1 MDEGEPLARIVVVGA
16 GIGGLGVG
24 LCAGTSGHEVVLVER
39 DDTPPPA
46 DAHEA
51 FDWNRRGAPQ
61 VRHSHA
67 FLARLRNL
75 LRDRHPEVLDA
86 LFEAGATEMDFI
98 DSLPAT
104 IDRTRREGDE
114 DLVALACRRTTFEWV
129 LRRLVL
135 ETGDASLHHGVG
147 MRDVLV
153 DRAGAVPRVTG
164 VELEDGTTL
173 HADAVVVAGGRR
185 ADLPGMLG
193 RHGIEVPEEVE
204 DTGIVYYSRFF
215 TLRDGAE
222 FPPQV
227 GPIGGDLEHLKFGV
241 FPGDNRTFSV
251 TLAIHKDDAVMRQH
265 VADPDTFLRVA
276 AAIPATA
283 PYVEEERSAPIT
295 DVEVMAGLLN
305 RRRWFLTDDGTPR
318 VLGLHAVGDAHTCTN
333 PLYGRGCSLAMVQ
346 AQLLA
351 DALDAHGLDHD
362 ARARAYEAACEA
374 EVLPWYRAAVSQDRL
389 TRRVPSGEDA
399 EGTTPDRVGTNGSR
413 GDRAGSNP
421 FLSPELARGFLR
433 DGLFPALRVDPV
445 VLRAFL
451 RMMNLLTPPDSL
463 ITDGDLITR
472 IMQVYAARDSRPPE
486 PPLGPGRSKLL
497 SALTPA

>member
-1 MDEGEPLARIVVVGA
+1 MARIVVVGA

-24 LCAGTSGHEVVLVER
+24 LCAGASGHEVVLVER

-51 FDWNRRGAPQ
+51 FDWDRRGAPQ

-86 LFEAGATEMDFI
+86 LLRAGATEMDFI

-104 IDRTRREGDE
+104 MDRERREGDE

-135 ETGDASLHHGVG
+135 DLRDASLRHGVG

-153 DRAGAVPRVTG
+153 DRRGAVPRVTG

-173 HADAVVVAGGRR
+173 DADVVVVAGGRR
-185 ADLPGMLG
+185 ADLPGLLG
-193 RHGIEVPEEVE
+193 RHGIEVPEESE

-222 FPPQV
+222 LPPQV

-251 TLAIHKDDAVMRQH
+251 TLAIHGDDAVMRQH
-265 VADPDTFLRVA
+265 LADPATFLRVA
-276 AAIPATA
+276 SAIPATA
-283 PYVEEERSAPIT
+283 AYVEEERSAPIT

-305 RRRWFLTDDGTPR
+305 RRRWFTTGDGTPT

-362 ARARAYEAACEA
+362 ARARTYEAACDA

-389 TRRVPSGEDA
+389 TRRPSPGREPA
-399 EGTTPDRVGTNGSR
+399 TSNGEGTSGSR
-413 GDRAGSNP
+413 SDRSGSNP

-433 DGLFPALRVDPV
+433 DGLFPALRIDPV

-463 ITDGDLITR
+463 ITDGDLVTR
-472 IMQVYAARDSRPPE
+472 VMQVYATRDARPPE
-486 PPLGPGRSKLL
+486 PPLGPGRAELL

>member
-1 MDEGEPLARIVVVGA
+1 MARIVVVGA

-24 LCAGTSGHEVVLVER
+24 LCAGTAGHEVVLVER
-39 DDTPPPA
+39 DRTPPPS
-46 DAHEA
+46 DAHGA
-51 FDWNRRGAPQ
+51 FGWDRRGAPQ

-75 LRDRHPEVLDA
+75 LRDRHPEVLRA
-86 LFEAGATEMDFI
+86 LFDAGATEMDFI
-98 DSLPAT
+98 ASLPDT
-104 IDRTRREGDE
+104 MDRTRRDGDE

-135 ETGDASLHHGVG
+135 DSGDAMLQHGVG
-147 MRDVLV
+147 VRDVVV
-153 DRAGAVPRVTG
+153 DRSGPIPLVTG
-164 VELEDGTTL
+164 VQLEDNTTL
-173 HADAVVVAGGRR
+173 EADVVVVAGGRR
-185 ADLPGMLG
+185 SDLPGLLG
-193 RHGIEVPEEVE
+193 RHGIEVPEAAE

-227 GPIGGDLEHLKFGV
+227 GPIGGDLDHLKFGV

-251 TLAIHKDDAVMRQH
+251 TLAIRKDDAVMRQH
-265 VADPDTFLRVA
+265 LTDPGTFLRAA

-283 PYVEEERSAPIT
+283 PYVEEERSEPIT

-305 RRRWFLTDDGTPR
+305 RRRWFLDEDGTPR

-346 AQLLA
+346 AQLCA
-351 DALDAHGLDHD
+351 DALEAHGLDHD
-362 ARARAYEAACEA
+362 ARARAYEAACDA

-389 TRRVPSGEDA
+389 TRRLSA
-399 EGTTPDRVGTNGSR
+399 SRRSNGTNGSGSSNGSLGSNGR
-413 GDRAGSNP
+413 EAGAAPSANP
-421 FLSPELARGFLR
+421 FLSPELARDVLR

-463 ITDGDLITR
+463 VTDGDLVTR
-472 IMQVYAARDSRPPE
+472 IMKVYAERESRPAE
-486 PPLGPGRSKLL
+486 PPLGPGREELL
-497 SALTPA
+497 ATLA